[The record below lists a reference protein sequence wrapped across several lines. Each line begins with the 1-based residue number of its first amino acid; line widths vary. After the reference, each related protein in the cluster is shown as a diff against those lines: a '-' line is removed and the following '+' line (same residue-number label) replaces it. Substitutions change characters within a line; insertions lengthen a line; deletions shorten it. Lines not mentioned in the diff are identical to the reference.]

1 MTLINGGIM
10 MRKCPDCCLFNNDWK
25 GKDYRATSLH
35 GGASMQHDFLKN
47 YKHKT
52 KKSSRLY
59 SRAARVFPGGISHN
73 IRYFEP
79 YPFFVISA
87 KGRQLSDVDGNRY
100 TDYWMGHWAL
110 ILGHS
115 HKAVV
120 SGLAEQAKKGMLY
133 GTVNGVSL
141 ELGEI
146 IQKLMPGAEMMRF
159 SSTGSEATMYAIR
172 LARAKTGRRIV
183 AKAIGGW
190 HGFNTALM
198 QTVNYP
204 FEEEEG
210 LGLVQDEG
218 QFVESIPFNNLDAS
232 LKVLETVK
240 DDLACIIIEPVL
252 GGAGCIPPI
261 DGYLQGLE
269 EFAKKNGSL
278 FILDEIVT
286 GFRLSVNGAASIYRL
301 QPDLFTLGKIAGGGM
316 PIGILCGDKDI
327 MSLADPVSRAD
338 KEARC
343 AIGGGTFSANPMT
356 MTAGLLTL
364 NFLKKNK
371 QQIYGKIDKLGGKA
385 RKGLAKLFAEAGIP
399 CQVTGAG
406 SLFLMHFGKTD
417 IHNAT
422 DVATSDRE
430 LLRKYH
436 LALMANYGIF
446 FLPTKMGALS
456 YVHEERDIKNLLEAT
471 EKIMVQSELFEHHS

>member
-1 MTLINGGIM
+1 
-10 MRKCPDCCLFNNDWK
+10 
-25 GKDYRATSLH
+25 
-35 GGASMQHDFLKN
+35 MQHDFLKN
-47 YKHKT
+47 YKDKT

-59 SRAARVFPGGISHN
+59 SRAVKVFPGGVSHN
-73 IRYFEP
+73 IRHFEP
-79 YPFFVISA
+79 YPFFVTGA
-87 KGRQLSDVDGNRY
+87 KGKQLSDVDGNKY

-115 HKAVV
+115 PKVV
-120 SGLAEQAKKGMLY
+120 VNALAEQAKNGMLY
-133 GTVNGVSL
+133 GTVNEVSV
-141 ELGEI
+141 ELAET
-146 IQKLMPGAEMMRF
+146 IQKLMPRAEMMRF
-159 SSTGSEATMYAIR
+159 SSTGSEATMYAVR
-172 LARAKTGRRIV
+172 LARASTGRRIV

-190 HGFNTALM
+190 HGFNTTLM

-252 GGAGCIPPI
+252 GGAGCLPPI

-269 EFAKKNGSL
+269 EFAKKNSSL

-286 GFRLSVNGAASIYRL
+286 GFRLSLNGAADIYRL
-301 QPDLFTLGKIAGGGM
+301 EPDLITLGKIAGGGM
-316 PIGILCGDKDI
+316 PIGILCGNKDI
-327 MSLADPVSRAD
+327 MSLADPVTRTD

-343 AIGGGTFSANPMT
+343 AVGGGTFSANPMT
-356 MTAGLLTL
+356 MTAGLATL
-364 NFLKKNK
+364 NFLRKNK
-371 QQIYGKIDKLGGKA
+371 QQVYSKINRLGGMA
-385 RKGLAKLFAEAGIP
+385 RKGLAKLFDESEIP

-406 SLFLMHFGKTD
+406 SMFLTHFTKNSVMD
-417 IHNAT
+417 AT
-422 DVATSDRE
+422 DVAKSNRE
-430 LLRKYH
+430 LLERYH

-446 FLPTKMGALS
+446 FLPTKMAALS
-456 YVHEERDIKNLLEAT
+456 FVHEEPDVKKLLDAT
-471 EKIMVQSELFEHHS
+471 EKIIIESKMFKQQHS